1 MKVYIAKTLIEGID
15 LNSCSVEVFETREGA
30 NDWASDDL
38 DIYLDGY
45 EDAEV
50 IKENDFYQMKS
61 GDVCVTIEI
70 EEKDIYI

>member
-30 NDWASDDL
+30 NDWASDDIDL
-38 DIYLDGY
+38 YLDGY